1 MLDYPPFTHLIAVH
15 FRGEDE
21 SALVEFATKFT
32 EELRPYA
39 HDGIRLSG
47 PSPAPIERI
56 KGKYRYMLLIRG
68 KRMKLFRQA
77 LRVLTLH
84 RPVPRGIEV
93 YADVDAQSL
102 L

>member
-1 MLDYPPFTHLIAVH
+1 
-15 FRGEDE
+15 
-21 SALVEFATKFT
+21 
-32 EELRPYA
+32 
-39 HDGIRLSG
+39 
-47 PSPAPIERI
+47 
-56 KGKYRYMLLIRG
+56 MLLIRG

-77 LRVLTLH
+77 LRGLTLH